1 MAARKPANPKV
12 GDFVLIQEDE
22 LLPMLVTHING
33 TNLDGV
39 VFSALPHKV
48 GRMKHSWPVS
58 GASKGDGI
66 GQWRMR

>member
-1 MAARKPANPKV
+1 
-12 GDFVLIQEDE
+12 
-22 LLPMLVTHING
+22 MLVTHVDG

-48 GRMKHSWPVS
+48 GRMKHSWPVA
-58 GASKGDGI
+58 GAAKGDGI